1 MPDFL
6 TATIWQ
12 VGGGSGSSSLYRQ
25 FQAAAAAG
33 RQIHTP
39 GGRGLRLALC
49 RFCLKL
55 TSSEA
60 QAETTETRKLKS
72 Y

>member
-25 FQAAAAAG
+25 FQSAAG

-39 GGRGLRLALC
+39 AAAFVLLC
-49 RFCLKL
+49 AGF
-55 TSSEA
+55 A
-60 QAETTETRKLKS
+60 
-72 Y
+72 